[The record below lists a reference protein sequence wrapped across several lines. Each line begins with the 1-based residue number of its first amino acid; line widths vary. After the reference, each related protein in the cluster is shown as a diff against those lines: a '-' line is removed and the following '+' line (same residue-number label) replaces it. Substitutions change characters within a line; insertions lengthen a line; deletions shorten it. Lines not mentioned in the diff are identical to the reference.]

1 MDRAE
6 RTVRGALGWVAV
18 AGLVLASCVGKP
30 EEPEREDA
38 ERTDAEAP
46 TERDAAI
53 APARD
58 VEPEREEA
66 STKPAEAVGGEEPG
80 EPEVAP
86 VPEGPKLASVRDRGV
101 AREPAGDPSKGLS
114 EHALAFYK
122 SLGKIAQKGE
132 VEHPSDTPA
141 VAQRRRAGG
150 GGPRGGALS
159 RWSMAKSARRAP
171 ARSGAAPAAPVGVT
185 HVFAYSSTVSADAAK
200 LGVTTGGMQDI
211 GQARKIIDSGRV
223 PSPEMFATEGLL
235 SEHDIPLDGLP
246 SGEADLYASASVA
259 WTRRYGEREPVAV
272 VQLGFGVDMDIAAFE
287 RPPLNLAVVVDV
299 SGSMQGGKIEAV
311 RKSLARLLGQLGP
324 ADRVAVVLFNNT
336 AWVPLPSRALGG
348 AGIAAARDICSKIA
362 AGGGTSIES
371 GLRLGY
377 EQVAAHLD
385 ETAPGGAKRS
395 ARVFLMT
402 DAQPNVGATTAGAF
416 KPMMQGA
423 AARGIGLTA
432 FGVGLDFGQA
442 LAYEIFQTRGA
453 NYFYLENEAKISKC
467 FDEEFIF
474 MVTPAA
480 YDVLVMMVP
489 AEGAEVV
496 DVLGVPDYE
505 KGAEGVELRI
515 PSLFFSKR
523 EGGGASLVA
532 LRLAAPEL
540 ANETDVATVD
550 LSFLPVGSAERVR
563 QRIDVFLPA
572 GLDAK
577 ADEAYYSQ
585 PGAKKALVLASAV
598 TALKAACR
606 GQRAPRSQEALWTV
620 NEPGRGGDLEI
631 TLSPDDA
638 ARSAEGLGAFADWF
652 ATRSAGFPA
661 LEAELRLLEKL
672 EATLRST
679 GGLPALGAPRAVPA
693 EGGPETSPPE
703 VDVF

>member
-1 MDRAE
+1 
-6 RTVRGALGWVAV
+6 VAW
-18 AGLVLASCVGKP
+18 LVLASCAGKP
-30 EEPEREDA
+30 EA
-38 ERTDAEAP
+38 
-46 TERDAAI
+46 
-53 APARD
+53 
-58 VEPEREEA
+58 PEREEA
-66 STKPAEAVGGEEPG
+66 RHTEARQPAESDVATAPAKDVEPEPEEASTETAEPVGQEEAEEPAEVS
-80 EPEVAP
+80 EPEN
-86 VPEGPKLASVRDRGV
+86 PKLASVRDRGV
-101 AREPAGDPSKGLS
+101 AREPAGDPAEGLL

-122 SLGKIAQKGE
+122 SLGEIAAKGE
-132 VEHPSDTPA
+132 VEHPTDAPA
-141 VAQRRRAGG
+141 VAEG
-150 GGPRGGALS
+150 RGGRRSGGVFSLG
-159 RWSMAKSARRAP
+159 RRSMAKSARPARAP
-171 ARSGAAPAAPVGVT
+171 PAPPAAMAGPVTAGAALAE
-185 HVFAYSSTVSADAAK
+185 SAN

-211 GQARKIIDSGRV
+211 GQARKIIGAGRV
-223 PSPEMFATEGLL
+223 PSPGMFAAEGLL

-299 SGSMQGGKIEAV
+299 SGSMRGGKIEAV
-311 RKSLARLLGQLGP
+311 RKSLARLLEQLGP
-324 ADRVAVVLFNNT
+324 ADRLAVVLFNNT
-336 AWVPLPSRALGG
+336 AWVPLSSRALDE
-348 AGIAAARDICSKIA
+348 AGLAAAKDICSKIQ

-385 ETAPGGAKRS
+385 KTAPGGAKRS

-423 AARGIGLTA
+423 AARGIGLTS

-453 NYFYLENEAKISKC
+453 NYFYLEDEAKIAKC
-467 FDEEFIF
+467 FDEEFTF

-496 DVLGVPDYE
+496 DVLGVPDHE

-523 EGGGASLVA
+523 EGGGASFVA
-532 LRLAAPEL
+532 LRLAAADL

-550 LSFLPVGSAERVR
+550 LSFLPVGTAERVR

-572 GLDAK
+572 GLDTK
-577 ADEAYYSQ
+577 ADAAYYSQ

-598 TALKAACR
+598 SALKAACR

-631 TLSPDDA
+631 TLSRDDA
-638 ARSAEGLGAFADWF
+638 VRSAEGLGAFADWF
-652 ATRSAGFPA
+652 AARAAGFPA
-661 LEAELRLLEKL
+661 LETELRLLEKL

-679 GGLPALGAPRAVPA
+679 GGLPALDAPRAVPA
-693 EGGPETSPPE
+693 DAGPETSPPV

>member
-1 MDRAE
+1 MDHAE
-6 RTVRGALGWVAV
+6 RTVHGALGWVAV
-18 AGLVLASCVGKP
+18 AGLVLASCAGKP
-30 EEPEREDA
+30 GAPEREDP
-38 ERTDAEAP
+38 DAFAPGDPDEAGESEGRREP
-46 TERDAAI
+46 KEPP
-53 APARD
+53 AP
-58 VEPEREEA
+58 E
-66 STKPAEAVGGEEPG
+66 S
-80 EPEVAP
+80 
-86 VPEGPKLASVRDRGV
+86 PKLASVRDRGV

-122 SLGKIAQKGE
+122 HLGEIARWGRRDPMVAPGV
-132 VEHPSDTPA
+132 VESAPTGG
-141 VAQRRRAGG
+141 RAGAARMA
-150 GGPRGGALS
+150 PRGGPSPA
-159 RWSMAKSARRAP
+159 MAARK
-171 ARSGAAPAAPVGVT
+171 PAARAMSKVGMVPN
-185 HVFAYSSTVSADAAK
+185 AALPENAN

-223 PSPEMFATEGLL
+223 PSPGMFAAEGLL
-235 SEHDIPLDGLP
+235 SEHDIPLDGMP

-259 WTRRYGEREPVAV
+259 WTRRYGEKEPVAV
-272 VQLGFGVDMDIAAFE
+272 VQLGFGVDMDIGAFK

-311 RKSLARLLGQLGP
+311 RKSLARLLEQLGP
-324 ADRVAVVLFNNT
+324 EDRLAVVLFNNT
-336 AWVPLPSRALGG
+336 AWVPLPSQLLDD
-348 AGIAAARDICSKIA
+348 AGLAHAKSVCAAIK

-371 GLRLGY
+371 GLKLGY
-377 EQVAAHLD
+377 EQVAAHL
-385 ETAPGGAKRS
+385 EEKTPAGVKRS
-395 ARVFLMT
+395 ARVMLMT

-416 KPMMQGA
+416 KPMIQGA

-453 NYFYLENEAKISKC
+453 NYFYLEDEAKIAKC
-467 FDEEFIF
+467 FDEEFTF

-496 DVLGVPDYE
+496 DILGVPDYE

-577 ADEAYYSQ
+577 ADSAYYSQ
-585 PGAKKALVLASAV
+585 PGAKKALALASAV

-606 GQRAPRSQEALWTV
+606 GQRAPRPQEALWTV

-631 TLSPDDA
+631 TLSRDDA

-652 ATRSAGFPA
+652 ADSAAGFPA
-661 LEAELRLLEKL
+661 LETELRLLEKL

-679 GGLPALGAPRAVPA
+679 GGLPALDAPRAVPA
-693 EGGPETSPPE
+693 AGGPETSPPA